1 MTVKMSTTTTAQLV
15 SNKGMGELRSIFTN
29 KLMDN
34 TKKENQM
41 YLMRV
46 ICNQIAGLTDSFAQK
61 TFNDLYS

>member
-1 MTVKMSTTTTAQLV
+1 
-15 SNKGMGELRSIFTN
+15 MGELRSIFTN

-61 TFNDLYS
+61 TFIDLYS